1 MKKYNGLTVT
11 NIIIAAFNWLV
22 GLPVLICNLL
32 GVWNWWYDMGYAY
45 IALLAFPLL
54 ASLIMAIVSV
64 VASYKMHSEKRLM
77 LNVVCFVV
85 SVGAVLFT
93 FLISILW
100 LW

>member
-32 GVWNWWYDMGYAY
+32 GILDWWHGVGYAY
-45 IALLAFPLL
+45 IATLAFPLL

-64 VASYKMHSEKRLM
+64 VASYKMHSQKRLI
-77 LNVVCFVV
+77 LNAVCFAV
-85 SVGAVLFT
+85 SVGAVFFT